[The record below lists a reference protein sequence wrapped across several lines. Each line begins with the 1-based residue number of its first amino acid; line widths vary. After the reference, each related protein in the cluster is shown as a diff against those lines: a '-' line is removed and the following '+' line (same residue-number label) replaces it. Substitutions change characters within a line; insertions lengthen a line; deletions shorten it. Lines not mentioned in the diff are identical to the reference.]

1 MSSLVDTSVWS
12 LALRR
17 DVKQGITLRL
27 IRIRAGQILV
37 AGGGGDR
44 LAQLSDHRQTLEPQL
59 VLAAG
64 LLVEVASGGGEL
76 QGDQQGKAQGRHQG
90 QP

>member
-1 MSSLVDTSVWS
+1 MV
-12 LALRR
+12 A
-17 DVKQGITLRL
+17 
-27 IRIRAGQILV
+27 V

-44 LAQLSDHRQTLEPQL
+44 LAQLSDHRQTLEPLL

-64 LLVEVASGGGEL
+64 LLVEVAPSGGEL

-90 QP
+90 LP

>member
-1 MSSLVDTSVWS
+1 MAVS
-12 LALRR
+12 
-17 DVKQGITLRL
+17 
-27 IRIRAGQILV
+27 
-37 AGGGGDR
+37 GGDR
-44 LAQLSDHRQTLEPQL
+44 LAQLSDHRQTLELLL

>member
-1 MSSLVDTSVWS
+1 M
-12 LALRR
+12 
-17 DVKQGITLRL
+17 
-27 IRIRAGQILV
+27 

-44 LAQLSDHRQTLEPQL
+44 LAQLSDHRQALEALL

>member
-1 MSSLVDTSVWS
+1 VTLS
-12 LALRR
+12 
-17 DVKQGITLRL
+17 KGITLRL
-27 IRIRAGQILV
+27 IWIRPGQILV

-44 LAQLSDHRQTLEPQL
+44 LAQLSDHRQTLEPLL

-64 LLVEVASGGGEL
+64 LLVEIASGGGEL
-76 QGDQQGKAQGRHQG
+76 QGDQQGKAQGSHQG